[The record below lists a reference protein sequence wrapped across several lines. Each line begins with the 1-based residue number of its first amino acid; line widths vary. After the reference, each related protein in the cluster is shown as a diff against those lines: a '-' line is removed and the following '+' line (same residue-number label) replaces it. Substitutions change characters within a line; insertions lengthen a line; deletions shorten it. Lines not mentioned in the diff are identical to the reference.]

1 MDNYQ
6 ARQLELTKKIEEDF
20 KNGNSRSTIVEP
32 VSDYINDN
40 RICLTSVVFLPQDL
54 ENKIIDEVIIPLRR
68 NDPAQYF
75 YVPNSFHVTIRNIR
89 ISADPPSF
97 NNIDIKKAKEVFRK
111 IIPRHHSFKFEIKR
125 LFELPTSLAISA
137 FSNETL
143 GNLALELGREL
154 RKAGIPDNKIYANE
168 NIVIGNTTISR
179 FTSKPNSDFWEKVK
193 ELKQISI
200 GSFEV
205 RKIYLITTN
214 AVCHPSK
221 TKVIGEYSLT

>member
-1 MDNYQ
+1 VDNYQ

-40 RICLTSVVFLPQDL
+40 RTCLTSVVFLPRDL
-54 ENKIIDEVIIPLRR
+54 ENKIIDKVINPLKR
-68 NDPAQYF
+68 NDSAQYF

-137 FSNETL
+137 FSNEKFGGLT
-143 GNLALELGREL
+143 LELRQEL
-154 RKAGIPDNKIYANE
+154 RKAGVPDNKVYVKSNV
-168 NIVIGNTTISR
+168 VIGNTTISR
-179 FTSKPNSDFWEKVK
+179 FTKRANSIFREKVK
-193 ELKQISI
+193 ELKNIDI

-205 RKIYLITTN
+205 RKISLITTN
-214 AVCHPSK
+214 VICHPSK
-221 TKVIGEYSLT
+221 TKIIEEYLLS

>member
-1 MDNYQ
+1 VDNYQ

-89 ISADPPSF
+89 TTTEPPSF
-97 NNIDIKKAKEVFRK
+97 SEIDIEKSKEVFRRIVPK
-111 IIPRHHSFKFEIKR
+111 HHPFKFEIKR
-125 LFELPTSLAISA
+125 LFKLPTSLAISA
-137 FSNETL
+137 FSNKKF
-143 GNLALELGREL
+143 GDLALELGNEL
-154 RKAGIPDNKIYANE
+154 GKAGVPDNKIYANK

-179 FTSKPNSDFWEKVK
+179 FTKRPNSSFRKKVK
-193 ELKQISI
+193 ELKNIDI

-205 RKIYLITTN
+205 RKISLITTS

-221 TKVIGEYSLT
+221 TKIIEEYLLS